1 MTASR
6 RTVLVTG
13 ASYGVGAATALAFM
27 REGYDVAISATR
39 AENLNDT
46 LANLERG
53 TARVVPVVLDLRSLA
68 SIEQAV
74 GSVLAAFGHIDVLVN
89 NAGSTLRR
97 LAVDVTPSEWND
109 MVAVNVT
116 GTFLMT
122 QQVGR
127 HLIAS
132 GRGGAIVNI
141 ASTHALIGVPERS
154 TYGIA
159 KAAIVQM
166 TRMLAVEWAAH
177 GIRVNAIAPGRM
189 QTASPARAAEGS
201 DPKYMGRPCSTGFR
215 SAGSALPRRQR
226 PRLFTWPVPRRHR
239 SPDRCSCSMAV

>member
-109 MVAVNVT
+109 MIAVNVT

-122 QQVGR
+122 QQVGQ

-132 GRGGAIVNI
+132 GRG
-141 ASTHALIGVPERS
+141 
-154 TYGIA
+154 
-159 KAAIVQM
+159 
-166 TRMLAVEWAAH
+166 
-177 GIRVNAIAPGRM
+177 
-189 QTASPARAAEGS
+189 
-201 DPKYMGRPCSTGFR
+201 
-215 SAGSALPRRQR
+215 
-226 PRLFTWPVPRRHR
+226 
-239 SPDRCSCSMAV
+239 